1 VIAVTGA
8 TGHLGQWVVA
18 RLTDLGAD
26 VLVVSRRPKTA
37 PTIEGITWRRPV
49 RTLSW
54 DLTEPASLSETV
66 PMLQQAEAAIHLAAF
81 IPPETAGNREWIST
95 LRANVHG
102 TIHLLQALN
111 DSPALRSLVLA
122 SSFEVYGRPLELPIA
137 ETHRTRPTTYY
148 GASKL
153 AAEQFVRIFAND
165 AEVACSAIRMP
176 AVYGPGD
183 RIARALGNFIQAAVA
198 GEPLTIHGDGSDVR
212 DLIFVRDAAEAIVL
226 AISRGARGTFNVGS
240 GRGYTIQEMADA
252 VCRAAGRPLPV
263 AWHERSRERLD
274 YILNDAKARAELGW
288 EPRVGLDEGIRAQLD
303 WARRSAAGG
312 REMGS

>member
-165 AEVACSAIRMP
+165 AEVACSAAPRSGCRRFTAP
-176 AVYGPGD
+176 ATGLP
-183 RIARALGNFIQAAVA
+183 AR
-198 GEPLTIHGDGSDVR
+198 S
-212 DLIFVRDAAEAIVL
+212 
-226 AISRGARGTFNVGS
+226 GTSFK
-240 GRGYTIQEMADA
+240 R
-252 VCRAAGRPLPV
+252 
-263 AWHERSRERLD
+263 RSRASLLRSMATAAT
-274 YILNDAKARAELGW
+274 Y
-288 EPRVGLDEGIRAQLD
+288 GI
-303 WARRSAAGG
+303 
-312 REMGS
+312 